1 MIVATCTVHV
11 HVTGYQATWGGEGG
25 GGGQGKGAALMPN
38 LSLDLGAV

>member
-25 GGGQGKGAALMPN
+25 GGQGKGAALMPN